1 MKLSDHFTLEEMTR
15 SATASARNINNAL
28 HPAHPHDAAVIANLK
43 HLCEEVLEPLRR
55 HVGGPIL
62 ISSGYRCPAL
72 NTAVG
77 GATGSQHMTGEAADI
92 HINSIEEGKRWVT
105 WIMEL
110 LDSCELSPK
119 PQHEP
124 PTGAK
129 HREARISAPPP
140 QSLPSVCFKAR
151 GRQNKSLFIPMISWC

>member
-92 HINSIEEGKRWVT
+92 HINSIEERKRWVT
-105 WIMEL
+105 WIMEHCTFDRL
-110 LDSCELSPK
+110 LWERATPTSCHFWIHVS
-119 PQHEP
+119 
-124 PTGAK
+124 
-129 HREARISAPPP
+129 
-140 QSLPSVCFKAR
+140 C
-151 GRQNKSLFIPMISWC
+151 RQNHSTNRQQVRSIVKHE

>member
-92 HINSIEEGKRWVT
+92 YINSIEEGKRWVT
-105 WIMEL
+105 WIMEHCTFDQL
-110 LDSCELSPK
+110 LWERATPTSCHFWIHVS
-119 PQHEP
+119 
-124 PTGAK
+124 
-129 HREARISAPPP
+129 
-140 QSLPSVCFKAR
+140 C
-151 GRQNKSLFIPMISWC
+151 RQNHSANRQQVRSIVKHE

>member
-105 WIMEL
+105 WIMEHCTFDQL
-110 LDSCELSPK
+110 LWERASPTSRHFWIHVSC
-119 PQHEP
+119 
-124 PTGAK
+124 
-129 HREARISAPPP
+129 
-140 QSLPSVCFKAR
+140 
-151 GRQNKSLFIPMISWC
+151 RQNHSTNRQQVRSIVKHE

>member
-105 WIMEL
+105 WIMEHCTFDQL
-110 LDSCELSPK
+110 LWERATPTSCHFWIHVSCRQK
-119 PQHEP
+119 HSTNRQQVRSIVKHE
-124 PTGAK
+124 
-129 HREARISAPPP
+129 
-140 QSLPSVCFKAR
+140 
-151 GRQNKSLFIPMISWC
+151 

>member
-105 WIMEL
+105 WIMEHCTFDQL
-110 LDSCELSPK
+110 LWERAAPTSCHFWIHVS
-119 PQHEP
+119 
-124 PTGAK
+124 
-129 HREARISAPPP
+129 
-140 QSLPSVCFKAR
+140 C
-151 GRQNKSLFIPMISWC
+151 RQNHSTNRQQVRSIVKHE

>member
-92 HINSIEEGKRWVT
+92 HSNSIEEGKRWVT
-105 WIMEL
+105 WIMEHCTFDQL
-110 LDSCELSPK
+110 LWERATPTSCHFWIHVS
-119 PQHEP
+119 
-124 PTGAK
+124 
-129 HREARISAPPP
+129 
-140 QSLPSVCFKAR
+140 C
-151 GRQNKSLFIPMISWC
+151 RQNHSTNRQQVRSIVKHE